1 VYDTDVD
8 EELSTNGT
16 QQVMM
21 TLQKRTTSVR
31 PPTQRG
37 RRRRRGV
44 VPSVDA
50 AVGRIFGTVGGI
62 WRVRIGTIADNAC
75 HFTSLPPLFV
85 RCTFSVLLFF
95 LSLSLFLIWL
105 LVPSPFLPF

>member
-1 VYDTDVD
+1 VWIDVGLPSVGTDVYDTDVD

-16 QQVMM
+16 QQALM
-21 TLQKRTTSVR
+21 TLQKRTTPVT

-37 RRRRRGV
+37 RRRRRGD

-62 WRVRIGTIADNAC
+62 VVEIVGGIWRVRIGTS
-75 HFTSLPPLFV
+75 T
-85 RCTFSVLLFF
+85 
-95 LSLSLFLIWL
+95 
-105 LVPSPFLPF
+105 